1 MAKKM
6 FAIVMVALFVA
17 VCFATNGFAA
27 NVSANA
33 DGNPATV
40 DDTPTIVFVREGLEV
55 TGETMINGT
64 PVRRTHN
71 NRAERDDAGIQ

>member
-40 DDTPTIVFVREGLEV
+40 DDTPTPRG
-55 TGETMINGT
+55 GT
-64 PVRRTHN
+64 VPPDRRVYK
-71 NRAERDDAGIQ
+71 